1 MIRIKIR
8 KDLEFELPITWLPT
22 HWIEKQE
29 SYLSNDVQY
38 KLKKPTSPLELK
50 KIHNKINVH
59 AMSLAQSEVARMH
72 CY

>member
-8 KDLEFELPITWLPT
+8 KDLEFELPIKWLPT
-22 HWIEKQE
+22 HRKTRELLIKW
-29 SYLSNDVQY
+29 QY

-50 KIHNKINVH
+50 KIHNKVNVP
-59 AMSLAQSEVARMH
+59 AMSLAQCEVARMH

>member
-8 KDLEFELPITWLPT
+8 KDLEFELPIKWLPT

-29 SYLSNDVQY
+29 SYLSNDS
-38 KLKKPTSPLELK
+38 TSWRNLLPPLELK

-59 AMSLAQSEVARMH
+59 AMSLEQCEVARMH

>member
-29 SYLSNDVQY
+29 SYFNIKWQY
-38 KLKKPTSPLELK
+38 KLNKPTSPLELK

>member
-1 MIRIKIR
+1 MIAHTLNRKTRELLIK
-8 KDLEFELPITWLPT
+8 W
-22 HWIEKQE
+22 
-29 SYLSNDVQY
+29 QY

-59 AMSLAQSEVARMH
+59 AMSLAQSEVAGMQ